1 MVDWE
6 SRHSFASRRVSMC
19 AIFCRGFRP
28 FSPPYASAPAV
39 AAGPTFPDVPE
50 SHWAYSYVERAAENG
65 WVNGTGN
72 GQFAPGGTLTF
83 AEFYTMIV
91 PVFAP

>member
-1 MVDWE
+1 MKKCL
-6 SRHSFASRRVSMC
+6 SLCLALALC
-19 AIFCRGFRP
+19 LGL
-28 FSPPYASAPAV
+28 SAPAV

-72 GQFAPGGTLTF
+72 GQFAPGSTLTF
-83 AEFYTMIV
+83 A
-91 PVFAP
+91 